1 LSIIGLFYLNIEILS
16 LINNTYSDKVV
27 HHILNKVYVCII
39 YYKYTPRKIIVVL
52 KNRFKKILFWRFTLH
67 SIYSVVKYF
76 NWINMADLT
85 FFRNK
90 KQFSWNDYVTS
101 QYFSYI
107 GEVSFMVG
115 ERLRELPSTKTGS
128 YPHEFL
134 CRTDCSAC
142 ADYQPWGN
150 DNLK

>member
-1 LSIIGLFYLNIEILS
+1 M
-16 LINNTYSDKVV
+16 
-27 HHILNKVYVCII
+27 
-39 YYKYTPRKIIVVL
+39 
-52 KNRFKKILFWRFTLH
+52 H

-115 ERLRELPSTKTGS
+115 ENTVHVSGETKLT
-128 YPHEFL
+128 
-134 CRTDCSAC
+134 A
-142 ADYQPWGN
+142 AIQVN
-150 DNLK
+150 DKVNHL